1 MPFAS
6 LGLSPAL
13 ARAAADLGFHTPT
26 PVQVQAIAAL
36 LGGADVWACARTG
49 SGKTAAFALPALQRH
64 QDTLLAQPGT
74 GTGNGPG
81 SGGPR
86 QVHTLVVVPTRER
99 AAQVGEVLR
108 SLGQTLP
115 QPPKVAVVSG
125 GVSINP
131 QMMALR
137 GGADIVVAT
146 PGRILDLVAHNA
158 LKLARVQLLVLDEA
172 DRLLDLGFADELQK
186 VLALLPARRQTALFS
201 ATFPDSVQALA
212 GALLRDPVRIELVSS
227 AQETLQAESA
237 GAAEGTEGAG
247 GAGGAKTAGGGA
259 SAPATLLQ
267 RAIAVDD
274 KRRTQLLLQLLRQPG
289 WERVLVFVATQYAAE
304 HVAEK
309 LYRAK
314 VFATPFHG
322 GLAQGARTQILDE
335 FKAERWQVVVTTDLA
350 ARGIDI
356 AQLPVVVNY
365 DLPRSAVDY
374 VHRIGRTGRAGQSGL
389 AVSFVMPASQAH
401 WHLIEKRQNLSLP
414 LETVAGFEPV
424 EVAPPPAPGSHGGT
438 GGTKGQ
444 RPSKKDKLRAAQAA
458 AAAATPPGVATDGP
472 AGKGAGDQ

>member
-26 PVQVQAIAAL
+26 PVQVQAIPAL

-64 QDTLLAQPGT
+64 QDAMLAQPGK
-74 GTGNGPG
+74 GNGA
-81 SGGPR
+81 GGPR
-86 QVHTLVVVPTRER
+86 QVHTLVVVPTREL

-108 SLGQTLP
+108 SLGQALP
-115 QPPKVAVVSG
+115 QPPKVAVVTG

-137 GGADIVVAT
+137 GGADMVVAT
-146 PGRILDLVAHNA
+146 PGRLLDLVAHNA
-158 LKLARVQLLVLDEA
+158 LKLAHVQLLVLDEA
-172 DRLLDLGFADELQK
+172 DRLLDLGFAQELQK
-186 VLALLPARRQTALFS
+186 VLALLPVRRQTALFS

-212 GALLRDPVRIELVSS
+212 SGLLREPVRIDLASN
-227 AQETLQAESA
+227 AQPAQQAASA
-237 GAAEGTEGAG
+237 GPIEGTEDAGGAG
-247 GAGGAKTAGGGA
+247 GAGGAKTAGGGPG
-259 SAPATLLQ
+259 APATLLQ

-274 KRRTQLLLQLLRQPG
+274 RRRTQLLLQLLQQPG

-322 GLAQGARTQILDE
+322 GLAQGTRTQILDE

-374 VHRIGRTGRAGQSGL
+374 VHRTGRTGRAGQSGL

-401 WHLIEKRQNLSLP
+401 WQLIEKRQNLTLP
-414 LETVAGFEPV
+414 LETVPGFEPV

-438 GGTKGQ
+438 GGIKGQ

-458 AAAATPPGVATDGP
+458 AEAAAAQNPPDE
-472 AGKGAGDQ
+472 GAGGQ